1 MDQLMSAILDLLR
14 IILPI
19 AYAVALMNY
28 IGIFLRDD
36 PLARKIAT
44 PALIVAVTL
53 HALSLI
59 LRGLI
64 QHRHPIANPLES
76 LTMIAFAVAIVHLYI
91 ELTHKNQ
98 GAGAFV
104 IGLVFIF
111 QLLASAFMRPVAQVN
126 PILRSPLFGLHTGA
140 AILGYSGFAVSA
152 VYGLL
157 FLLLYRELKA
167 SRFGRLY
174 DRLPSLDLLTRMS
187 IRAAAVGL
195 VCLTVGIVVG
205 MIWSSQLGIDI
216 WRDPKFVFTG
226 LLWLI
231 YAICLGAY
239 YALGWSGRRVVYV
252 SLIGFAIMIFSMAVV
267 HVLFRSFHSFAAVI
281 GAGGPL
287 VSS

>member
-1 MDQLMSAILDLLR
+1 MQATLDLLQ
-14 IILPI
+14 ILLPI
-19 AYAVALMNY
+19 AYAIALMNY

-36 PLARKIAT
+36 PLAKRIAT
-44 PALIVAVTL
+44 PSLVVAVSL
-53 HALSLI
+53 HAVSLV

-64 QHRHPIANPLES
+64 LHRHPIASPLES
-76 LTMIAFAVAIVHLYI
+76 MSMIAFAVAVVHLYV
-91 ELTHKNQ
+91 EVSHGNQ

-104 IGLVFIF
+104 IGLVFLF
-111 QLLASAFMRPVAQVN
+111 QLISSAFMRPTESAN

-152 VYGLL
+152 AYGVL

-174 DRLPSLDLLTRMS
+174 DRLPSLDVLTQMS

-205 MIWSSQLGIDI
+205 IIWGSQLGIDV
-216 WRDPKFVFTG
+216 WRDPKFVFTV

-231 YAICLGAY
+231 YAVCLGAHY
-239 YALGWSGRRVVYV
+239 TLGWSGRRVVYV
-252 SLIGFAIMIFSMAVV
+252 SLVGFAIMIFSMAVM
-267 HVLFRSFHSFAAVI
+267 HVVFRSFHSFAGI
-281 GAGGPL
+281 LGSGHRFPG
-287 VSS
+287 

>member
-1 MDQLMSAILDLLR
+1 MNAALDLLR

-28 IGIFLRDD
+28 VGIFLRDD
-36 PLARKIAT
+36 PLARRIAT
-44 PALIVAVTL
+44 PSLIVAVLL
-53 HALSLI
+53 HALSLV
-59 LRGLI
+59 LRGLS

-76 LTMIAFAVAIVHLYI
+76 MTMIAFAVAVVHLYI

-111 QLLASAFMRPVAQVN
+111 QLIASAFMRPVEIVN
-126 PILRSPLFGLHTGA
+126 PILRSPLFGFHIGA

-152 VYGLL
+152 AYGIL

-167 SRFGRLY
+167 NRFGRLY
-174 DRLPSLDLLTRMS
+174 DRLPSLDLLTHMS

-205 MIWSSQLGIDI
+205 IVWSSQLGIDI
-216 WRDPKFVFTG
+216 LRDPKFVFTV

-239 YALGWSGRRVVYV
+239 YALGWSGRRVVYF

-267 HVLFRSFHSFAAVI
+267 HVLFRSFHSFA
-281 GAGGPL
+281 GALLPGGTAAG
-287 VSS
+287 